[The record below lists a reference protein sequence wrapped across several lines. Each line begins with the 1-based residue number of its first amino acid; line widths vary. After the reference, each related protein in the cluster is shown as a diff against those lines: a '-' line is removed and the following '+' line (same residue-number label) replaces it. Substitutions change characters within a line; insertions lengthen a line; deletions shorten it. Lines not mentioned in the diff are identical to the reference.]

1 MFGRRLAGTLRKQQA
16 ARKISVEVYMFDG
29 GGRGRGVIFSVVTN
43 DCLFQLAM
51 IKLQCFNL

>member
-29 GGRGRGVIFSVVTN
+29 GGRGVVFSVVTN
-43 DCLFQLAM
+43 DCLFQL
-51 IKLQCFNL
+51 K